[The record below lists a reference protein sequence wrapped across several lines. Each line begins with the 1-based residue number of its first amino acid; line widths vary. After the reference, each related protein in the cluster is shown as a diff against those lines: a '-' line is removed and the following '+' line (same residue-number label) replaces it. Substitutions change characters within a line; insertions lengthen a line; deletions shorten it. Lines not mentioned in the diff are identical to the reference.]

1 MNFRRVTQLGL
12 VLALALCA
20 VACNDTFRPI
30 VIPLNPNPPS
40 GNLLHYAITLSTN
53 GVGLG
58 CPPPTPDSQ
67 QCVEAPGA
75 SSRIDVSGDT
85 EVSSVQMG
93 LGPVHGALLPG
104 GSELYVANSLDDS
117 VSAYNPSSTSV
128 IIPTI
133 ISLPAGSVPIFVA
146 TTEDGNVYVANS
158 GTGTVAAI
166 NTISN
171 VAVIIPLS
179 ATPAAFRPVAMA
191 ETPNGQKL
199 YVANEGNNS
208 VSVITT
214 SDRVAHTPIPVG
226 MSPVWAAVRS
236 DGRRAYVLNSGSGT
250 ISTLDTTTDAVLN
263 TVPVSAGANFMFYD
277 STFNRLYVTSNSAT
291 TVGVLDVS
299 GDQPS
304 VLASIDLTAGVNSP
318 CAGGCVPTAV
328 TVLPDGSRAY
338 VSFYTITGTPSV
350 LNASVAVINT
360 GTKAITKFVSLPP
373 TTIDPDPN
381 HIHMT
386 GCGIARFRLFVAAA
400 PGDGSRVYVSNCDSG
415 NTAVLQTLDDTFA
428 LNLPAPLS
436 VFPTPTPGS
445 QQPLQNPVF
454 VFPGQ

>member
-1 MNFRRVTQLGL
+1 MNFRRVTSLGL
-12 VLALALCA
+12 ILALALFA

-30 VIPLNPNPPS
+30 VIPLNPTPPS
-40 GNLLHYAITLSTN
+40 GNLLHYAIALSTN
-53 GVGLG
+53 GPAASGY
-58 CPPPTPDSQ
+58 
-67 QCVEAPGA
+67 

-85 EVSSVQMG
+85 EVGSIQMG
-93 LGPVHGALLPG
+93 LGPVHAALLPG
-104 GSELYVANSLDDS
+104 GAELYVANSLDDS
-117 VSAYNPSSTSV
+117 VSAYNPSSISIVT
-128 IIPTI
+128 PTV
-133 ISLPAGSVPIFVA
+133 ISLPSGSVPIFVA
-146 TTEDGNVYVANS
+146 TTENANVYVANS
-158 GTGTVAAI
+158 GNGTVAAI
-166 NTISN
+166 NTSSN
-171 VAVIIPLS
+171 VATIIPL
-179 ATPAAFRPVAMA
+179 AANPAAFRPVAIA
-191 ETPNGQKL
+191 ETPDGHKL

-214 SDRVAHTPIPVG
+214 SDRAAHTPIPVG
-226 MSPVWAAVRS
+226 MSPVWVAVRS

-304 VLASIDLTAGVNSP
+304 ALASIDLTTGVNSP
-318 CAGGCVPTAV
+318 CAAGCVPTAV

-338 VSFYTITGTPSV
+338 VSFYTISGST

-360 GTKAITKFVSLPP
+360 GANAITKFVSLPP
-373 TTIDPDPN
+373 ATIDTVNP
-381 HIHMT
+381 T
-386 GCGIARFRLFVAAA
+386 GCATARFRLFIAAA

-415 NTAVLQTLDDTFA
+415 NTGVLQTLDDTFT

-436 VFPTPTPGS
+436 AFSAPTPTS
-445 QQPLQNPVF
+445 QPPLQNPVF

>member
-1 MNFRRVTQLGL
+1 MNFRRVTRLGL
-12 VLALALCA
+12 VLVLALFA
-20 VACNDTFRPI
+20 VACDDTFRPI

-40 GNLLHYAITLSTN
+40 GNLLHYALTLST
-53 GVGLG
+53 
-58 CPPPTPDSQ
+58 S
-67 QCVEAPGA
+67 GA
-75 SSRIDVSGDT
+75 VASGYSSRIDVSGDT

-93 LGPVHGALLPG
+93 LGPVHGALLPSG
-104 GSELYVANSLDDS
+104 AELYVANSMDDS
-117 VSAYNPSSTSV
+117 VSVYNPSSTSV

-133 ISLPAGSVPIFVA
+133 ISLPTGSVPIFVA
-146 TTEDGNVYVANS
+146 TTEDANVYVANS

-179 ATPAAFRPVAMA
+179 ASPAAFRPVAMA

-226 MSPVWAAVRS
+226 MSPVWVAVRS

-304 VLASIDLTAGVNSP
+304 VLASIDLTAGANSP

-338 VSFYTITGTPSV
+338 VSFYTISGTPSA

-360 GTKAITKFVSLPP
+360 GNRAITKFVSLPP
-373 TTIDPDPN
+373 ATIDTVN
-381 HIHMT
+381 VT
-386 GCGIARFRLFVAAA
+386 GCATARFRLFVAAA
-400 PGDGSRVYVSNCDSG
+400 PSDGSRVYVSNCDSG
-415 NTAVLQTLDDTFA
+415 NTGVIQTLDDTFA
-428 LNLPAPLS
+428 VNLPAPLS
-436 VFPTPTPGS
+436 AFAAPTPTS
-445 QQPLQNPVF
+445 QPPLQNPVF

>member
-1 MNFRRVTQLGL
+1 MNFRRVTHLGL

-40 GNLLHYAITLSTN
+40 GNLLHYAVTLSTN
-53 GVGLG
+53 ASVASGY
-58 CPPPTPDSQ
+58 
-67 QCVEAPGA
+67 

-93 LGPVHGALLPG
+93 LGPVHGALLPSG
-104 GSELYVANSLDDS
+104 GELYVANSLDDS
-117 VSAYNPSSTSV
+117 VSVYNPSSTAV

-133 ISLPAGSVPIFVA
+133 ISLPAGSVPVFVA
-146 TTEDGNVYVANS
+146 TTEDGNVYVADS
-158 GTGTVAAI
+158 GNGTVAAI
-166 NTISN
+166 STVSN
-171 VAVIIPLS
+171 VATIIPLTAS
-179 ATPAAFRPVAMA
+179 PAAFRPVAMA

-214 SDRVAHTPIPVG
+214 SDRVAHPPIAVG
-226 MSPVWAAVRS
+226 MSPVWVTVRS

-277 STFNRLYVTSNSAT
+277 SVFNRLYVTSNSAT

-318 CAGGCVPTAV
+318 CAAGCVPTAV
-328 TVLPDGSRAY
+328 TVLPDGTRAY
-338 VSFYTITGTPSV
+338 VSFYTISGSPST
-350 LNASVAVINT
+350 LNASVAVVNT
-360 GTKAITKFVSLPP
+360 GSNAITKFVSLPP
-373 TTIDPDPN
+373 AIIDTVN
-381 HIHMT
+381 AT
-386 GCGIARFRLFVAAA
+386 GCAAARFRLFVAAA
-400 PGDGSRVYVSNCDSG
+400 PGEGERVYVSDCDSG
-415 NTAVLQTLDDTFA
+415 STAVLQTLDDTFT

-436 VFPTPTPGS
+436 AFSAPTPTS
-445 QQPLQNPVF
+445 QPPLQNPVF

>member
-1 MNFRRVTQLGL
+1 MNFRRVTYLGL
-12 VLALALCA
+12 VLALTLGA

-30 VIPLNPNPPS
+30 AIPLNPNPPS
-40 GNLLHYAITLSTN
+40 GNLLHYAISLSTN
-53 GVGLG
+53 NAA
-58 CPPPTPDSQ
+58 
-67 QCVEAPGA
+67 APGY

-85 EVSSVQMG
+85 EVGSIQTG
-93 LGPVHGALLPG
+93 LGPVHGAVLPSG
-104 GSELYVANSLDDS
+104 GALYVANSLDDS
-117 VSAYNPSSTSV
+117 VSTYNPSSTSI
-128 IIPTI
+128 IIPTV
-133 ISLPAGSVPIFVA
+133 ISLPAGSAPIFVA
-146 TTEDGNVYVANS
+146 TTENGNVYVANS
-158 GTGTVAAI
+158 GNGTVAAI
-166 NTISN
+166 STISN

-179 ATPAAFRPVAMA
+179 TSPVAFRPVAMA
-191 ETPNGQKL
+191 ETPNAQKL
-199 YVANEGNNS
+199 YVANEGDNS

-226 MSPVWAAVRS
+226 TSPVWVAVRS

-250 ISTLDTTTDAVLN
+250 ISTLDTTTDAVLS
-263 TVPVSAGANFMFYD
+263 TVPVSAGANYMFYD

-291 TVGVLDVS
+291 TVDVLDVS

-304 VLASIDLTAGVNSP
+304 VLASIDLTAGANSP

-338 VSFYTITGTPSV
+338 VSFYTISGTPSA

-360 GTKAITKFVSLPP
+360 GTNAITKFVSLPP
-373 TTIDPDPN
+373 ATIDTVN
-381 HIHMT
+381 VT
-386 GCGIARFRLFVAAA
+386 GCATARFRLFVAAA

-415 NTAVLQTLDDTFA
+415 NTGVIQTLDDTFA

-436 VFPTPTPGS
+436 AFAAPTPTS
-445 QQPLQNPVF
+445 QPPLQNPVF